1 MSTQN
6 IQAPQE
12 QQEIN
17 LETLSNELYQINSTS
32 KFLQDIYKSSRIVDL
47 EDINEM
53 LVKVQEQI
61 QGFKKPSGLLSR
73 LAHKFKPIAKITDS
87 ITKEIQL
94 QQTITDYVETTLDS
108 FDEKYN
114 ELLGHLKVFSE
125 SKESFKDDVIKLDK
139 WITKATG
146 YRSKTTE
153 AVLQAK
159 LDRLITEAKS
169 EVKRK
174 YDTLETLINPMITA
188 GQKIMQQINDMTPVL
203 RNILYAELKTMVGIN
218 SFRDAASM
226 MLTLKESIIEIQ
238 KLNIRNSGDAILEIL
253 ENTKTNLMSKE
264 DMEEMGKLRNQ
275 VSQEIQKSV
284 QDIMK
289 AQKENQVYMD
299 QKYNELVN
307 NSSIKKLEIQ
317 RQDDIE
323 VVETEILESKARQ
336 K

>member
-1 MSTQN
+1 MSDTLQTQN
-6 IQAPQE
+6 IS
-12 QQEIN
+12 
-17 LETLSNELYQINSTS
+17 LETLSDELFRINSTS

-47 EDINEM
+47 KDINEM

-73 LAHKFKPIAKITDS
+73 LSRKFKPLAKLTDS
-87 ITKEIQL
+87 VNKEIQL

-114 ELLGHLKVFSE
+114 ELLEHLKVFSE
-125 SKESFKDDVIKLDK
+125 SKESFKDDVIKLDR
-139 WITKATG
+139 WITKATD
-146 YRSKTTE
+146 YRNQTE
-153 AVLQAK
+153 NPVLQSK

-264 DMEEMGKLRNQ
+264 DMEEMSRLRND
-275 VSQEIQKSV
+275 VTQEIQKSV
-284 QDIMK
+284 QEIMK
-289 AQKENQVYMD
+289 AQKENQAYMD
-299 QKYNELVN
+299 QKYNELVS
-307 NSSIKKLEIQ
+307 NSSIKKLEYNDEEI
-317 RQDDIE
+317 
-323 VVETEILESKARQ
+323 VETEILESKVRR

>member
-1 MSTQN
+1 MSDALQTQN
-6 IQAPQE
+6 IS
-12 QQEIN
+12 
-17 LETLSNELYQINSTS
+17 LETLSEELFRINSTS
-32 KFLQDIYKSSRIVDL
+32 KFLQDIYKTSRIVDL
-47 EDINEM
+47 KDINEM

-73 LAHKFKPIAKITDS
+73 LSCKFKPLAKITDS
-87 ITKEIQL
+87 VNKEIQL

-114 ELLGHLKVFSE
+114 ELLEHLKVFSE

-139 WITKATG
+139 WITKATD
-146 YRSKTTE
+146 YRNQAE
-153 AVLQAK
+153 NPVLQSK

-264 DMEEMGKLRNQ
+264 DMEEMSRLRND
-275 VSQEIQKSV
+275 VTQEIQKSV
-284 QDIMK
+284 QEIMK
-289 AQKENQVYMD
+289 AQKENQAYMD
-299 QKYNELVN
+299 QKYNELVS
-307 NSSIKKLEIQ
+307 NSSIKKLEYNNEEI
-317 RQDDIE
+317 
-323 VVETEILESKARQ
+323 VETEILESKVRR

>member
-1 MSTQN
+1 MSDALQTQN
-6 IQAPQE
+6 IS
-12 QQEIN
+12 
-17 LETLSNELYQINSTS
+17 LETLSEELFRINSTS

-47 EDINEM
+47 KDINEM

-73 LAHKFKPIAKITDS
+73 LSRKFKPLAKLTDS
-87 ITKEIQL
+87 VNKEIQL

-114 ELLGHLKVFSE
+114 ELLEHLKVFSE

-139 WITKATG
+139 WITKATD
-146 YRSKTTE
+146 YRNQTE
-153 AVLQAK
+153 NPVLQSK

-264 DMEEMGKLRNQ
+264 DMEEMGRLRND
-275 VSQEIQKSV
+275 VTQEIQKSV
-284 QDIMK
+284 QEIMK
-289 AQKENQVYMD
+289 AQKENQAYMD
-299 QKYNELVN
+299 QKYNELVS
-307 NSSIKKLEIQ
+307 NSSIKKLEYNNEEI
-317 RQDDIE
+317 
-323 VVETEILESKARQ
+323 VETEILESKVRR

>member
-1 MSTQN
+1 MSDALQTQN
-6 IQAPQE
+6 IS
-12 QQEIN
+12 
-17 LETLSNELYQINSTS
+17 LETLSEELFRINSTS

-47 EDINEM
+47 KDINEM

-73 LAHKFKPIAKITDS
+73 LSRKFKPLAKITDS
-87 ITKEIQL
+87 VNKEIQL

-114 ELLGHLKVFSE
+114 ELLEHLKVFSE

-139 WITKATG
+139 WITKATD
-146 YRSKTTE
+146 YRNQAE
-153 AVLQAK
+153 NPVLQSK

-264 DMEEMGKLRNQ
+264 DMEEMSRLRND
-275 VSQEIQKSV
+275 VTQEIQKSV
-284 QDIMK
+284 QEIMK
-289 AQKENQVYMD
+289 AQKENQAYMD
-299 QKYNELVN
+299 QKYNELVS
-307 NSSIKKLEIQ
+307 NSSIKKLEYNNEEI
-317 RQDDIE
+317 
-323 VVETEILESKARQ
+323 VETEILESKVRR

>member
-1 MSTQN
+1 MSTQELQSKQN
-6 IQAPQE
+6 IS
-12 QQEIN
+12 
-17 LETLSNELYQINSTS
+17 LETLSEELFRINSTS

-47 EDINEM
+47 KDINEM

-73 LAHKFKPIAKITDS
+73 LSRKFKPLAKITDS
-87 ITKEIQL
+87 VNKEIQL

-114 ELLGHLKVFSE
+114 ELLEHLKVFSE

-139 WITKATG
+139 WITKATD
-146 YRSKTTE
+146 YRNQAE
-153 AVLQAK
+153 NPVLQSK

-264 DMEEMGKLRNQ
+264 DMEEMSRLRND
-275 VSQEIQKSV
+275 VTQEIQKSV
-284 QDIMK
+284 QEIMK
-289 AQKENQVYMD
+289 AQKENQAYMD
-299 QKYNELVN
+299 QKYNELVS
-307 NSSIKKLEIQ
+307 NSSIKKLEYNNEEI
-317 RQDDIE
+317 
-323 VVETEILESKARQ
+323 VETEILESKVRR

>member
-1 MSTQN
+1 MSDALQTQN
-6 IQAPQE
+6 IS
-12 QQEIN
+12 
-17 LETLSNELYQINSTS
+17 LETLSEELFRINSTS

-47 EDINEM
+47 KDINEM

-61 QGFKKPSGLLSR
+61 QGFKKPSGLMTRLSR
-73 LAHKFKPIAKITDS
+73 KFKPLAKLTDS
-87 ITKEIQL
+87 VNKEIQL

-114 ELLGHLKVFSE
+114 ELLEHLKVFSE

-139 WITKATG
+139 WITKATD
-146 YRSKTTE
+146 YRNQAE
-153 AVLQAK
+153 NPVLQSK

-264 DMEEMGKLRNQ
+264 DMEEMSRLRND
-275 VSQEIQKSV
+275 VTQEIQKSV
-284 QDIMK
+284 QEIMK
-289 AQKENQVYMD
+289 AQKENQAYMD
-299 QKYNELVN
+299 QKYNELVS
-307 NSSIKKLEIQ
+307 NSSIKKLEYNNEEI
-317 RQDDIE
+317 
-323 VVETEILESKARQ
+323 VETEILESKVRR

>member
-1 MSTQN
+1 MSDALQTQN
-6 IQAPQE
+6 IS
-12 QQEIN
+12 
-17 LETLSNELYQINSTS
+17 LETLSEELFRINSTS

-47 EDINEM
+47 KDINEM

-73 LAHKFKPIAKITDS
+73 LSRKFKPLAKLTDS
-87 ITKEIQL
+87 VNKEIQL

-108 FDEKYN
+108 FDEKYS
-114 ELLGHLKVFSE
+114 ELLEHLKVFSE
-125 SKESFKDDVIKLDK
+125 SKESFKDDVIKLDR
-139 WITKATG
+139 WITKATD
-146 YRSKTTE
+146 YRNQTE
-153 AVLQAK
+153 NPVLQSK

-264 DMEEMGKLRNQ
+264 DMEEVSRLRND
-275 VSQEIQKSV
+275 VTQEIQKSV
-284 QDIMK
+284 QEIMK
-289 AQKENQVYMD
+289 AQKENQAYMD
-299 QKYNELVN
+299 QKYNELVS
-307 NSSIKKLEIQ
+307 NSSIKKLEYNNEEI
-317 RQDDIE
+317 
-323 VVETEILESKARQ
+323 VETEILESKVRR

>member
-1 MSTQN
+1 MSDALQTQN
-6 IQAPQE
+6 IS
-12 QQEIN
+12 
-17 LETLSNELYQINSTS
+17 LETLSEELFRINSTS

-47 EDINEM
+47 KDINEM

-73 LAHKFKPIAKITDS
+73 LSRKFKPLAKLTDS
-87 ITKEIQL
+87 VNKEIQL

-114 ELLGHLKVFSE
+114 ELLEHLKVFSE

-139 WITKATG
+139 WITKATD
-146 YRSKTTE
+146 YRNQAE
-153 AVLQAK
+153 NPVLQSK

-264 DMEEMGKLRNQ
+264 DMEEMSRLRND
-275 VSQEIQKSV
+275 VTQEIQKSV
-284 QDIMK
+284 QEIMK
-289 AQKENQVYMD
+289 AQKENQAYMD
-299 QKYNELVN
+299 QKYNELVS
-307 NSSIKKLEIQ
+307 NSSIKKLEYNNEEI
-317 RQDDIE
+317 
-323 VVETEILESKARQ
+323 VETEILESKVRR

>member
-1 MSTQN
+1 MSDALQTQN
-6 IQAPQE
+6 IS
-12 QQEIN
+12 
-17 LETLSNELYQINSTS
+17 LETLSEELFRINSTS

-47 EDINEM
+47 KDINEM

-73 LAHKFKPIAKITDS
+73 LSRKFKPLAKLTDS
-87 ITKEIQL
+87 VNKEIQL

-114 ELLGHLKVFSE
+114 ELLEHLKVFSE
-125 SKESFKDDVIKLDK
+125 SKESFKDDVIKLDR
-139 WITKATG
+139 WITKATD
-146 YRSKTTE
+146 YRNQTE
-153 AVLQAK
+153 NPVLQSK

-264 DMEEMGKLRNQ
+264 DMEEMSRLRND
-275 VSQEIQKSV
+275 VTQEIQKSV
-284 QDIMK
+284 QEIMK
-289 AQKENQVYMD
+289 AQKENQAYMD
-299 QKYNELVN
+299 QKYNELVS
-307 NSSIKKLEIQ
+307 NSSIKKLEYNNEEI
-317 RQDDIE
+317 
-323 VVETEILESKARQ
+323 VETEILESKVRR

>member
-1 MSTQN
+1 MSTQELQSTQN
-6 IQAPQE
+6 IS
-12 QQEIN
+12 
-17 LETLSNELYQINSTS
+17 LETLSDELFRINSTS

-47 EDINEM
+47 KDINEM

-73 LAHKFKPIAKITDS
+73 LSHKFKPLAKLTDS
-87 ITKEIQL
+87 VNKEIQL

-114 ELLGHLKVFSE
+114 ELLEHLKVFSE

-139 WITKATG
+139 WITKATD
-146 YRSKTTE
+146 YRNQAE
-153 AVLQAK
+153 NPVLQSK

-264 DMEEMGKLRNQ
+264 DMEEMSRLRND
-275 VSQEIQKSV
+275 VTQEIQKSV
-284 QDIMK
+284 QEIMK
-289 AQKENQVYMD
+289 AQKENQAYMD
-299 QKYNELVN
+299 QKYNELVS
-307 NSSIKKLEIQ
+307 NSSIKKLEYNNEEI
-317 RQDDIE
+317 
-323 VVETEILESKARQ
+323 VETEILESKVRR

>member
-1 MSTQN
+1 MNTQ
-6 IQAPQE
+6 IQDV
-12 QQEIN
+12 N
-17 LETLSNELYQINSTS
+17 LETLSNELFRINSTS

-47 EDINEM
+47 KDINEM

-73 LAHKFKPIAKITDS
+73 LSRKFKLLAKLTDS
-87 ITKEIQL
+87 VNKEIQL

-114 ELLGHLKVFSE
+114 ELLEHLKVFSE
-125 SKESFKDDVIKLDK
+125 SKESFRVDVIELDK
-139 WITKATG
+139 WITKAVN
-146 YRSKTTE
+146 YRNQAE
-153 AVLQAK
+153 DPVLQSK

-264 DMEEMGKLRNQ
+264 DMEEMSRLRNG
-275 VSQEIQKSV
+275 VTQEIQKSV
-284 QDIMK
+284 QEIMK
-289 AQKENQVYMD
+289 AQKDNQAYMD
-299 QKYNELVN
+299 QKYNELVS
-307 NSSIKKLEIQ
+307 NSSIKKLEQNKEEI
-317 RQDDIE
+317 I
-323 VVETEILESKARQ
+323 ETELLESKVRR

>member
-1 MSTQN
+1 MSDALQTQN
-6 IQAPQE
+6 IS
-12 QQEIN
+12 
-17 LETLSNELYQINSTS
+17 LETLSEELFRINSTS

-47 EDINEM
+47 KDINEM

-73 LAHKFKPIAKITDS
+73 LSRKFKPLTKITDS
-87 ITKEIQL
+87 VNKEIQL

-114 ELLGHLKVFSE
+114 ELLEHLKVFSE

-139 WITKATG
+139 WITKATD
-146 YRSKTTE
+146 YRNQAE
-153 AVLQAK
+153 NPVLQSK

-264 DMEEMGKLRNQ
+264 DMEEMSKLRND
-275 VSQEIQKSV
+275 VTQEIQKSV
-284 QDIMK
+284 QEIMK
-289 AQKENQVYMD
+289 AQKENQAYMD
-299 QKYNELVN
+299 QKYNELVS
-307 NSSIKKLEIQ
+307 NSSIKKLEYNNEEI
-317 RQDDIE
+317 
-323 VVETEILESKARQ
+323 VETEILESKVRR
-336 K
+336 KWGF

>member
-1 MSTQN
+1 MSDALQTQN
-6 IQAPQE
+6 IS
-12 QQEIN
+12 
-17 LETLSNELYQINSTS
+17 LETLSEELFRINSTS

-47 EDINEM
+47 KDINEM

-61 QGFKKPSGLLSR
+61 QGFKKPSGLMSRLSR
-73 LAHKFKPIAKITDS
+73 KFKPLAKLTDS
-87 ITKEIQL
+87 VNKEIQL

-114 ELLGHLKVFSE
+114 ELLEHLKVFSE

-139 WITKATG
+139 WITKATD
-146 YRSKTTE
+146 YRNQAE
-153 AVLQAK
+153 NPVLQSK

-264 DMEEMGKLRNQ
+264 DMEEVSRLRND
-275 VSQEIQKSV
+275 VTQEIQKSV
-284 QDIMK
+284 QEIMK
-289 AQKENQVYMD
+289 AQKENQAYMD
-299 QKYNELVN
+299 QKYNELVS
-307 NSSIKKLEIQ
+307 NSSIKKLEYNNEEI
-317 RQDDIE
+317 
-323 VVETEILESKARQ
+323 VETEILESKVRR